1 MAVYVHPESVR
12 DTSPALD
19 AYERLAPVYDL
30 LTAGYD
36 HPTWLDALE
45 ALAREHGLCG
55 RRLLDVGCGTGKS
68 FLPMLARGYEV
79 SACDVSPAMVE
90 LAREKFSAAGE
101 SADLFVADM
110 RSLPDTGP
118 VDLITCLDDAV
129 NYLLSAEDLRAALR
143 CMARALAPGGLVVF
157 DVNTLATYR
166 SSFASD
172 FALDGPASFLCWRGE
187 ATAGFG
193 PGDVAE
199 AAIEVFEE
207 EDDGRWRRST
217 SRHVQRHHPRGEVE
231 AAIAAAG
238 LDLVA
243 VRGQARGARLQ
254 LQADELEH
262 PKFVYLA
269 KKRRLRRP
277 S

>member
-1 MAVYVHPESVR
+1 MAVYARP
-12 DTSPALD
+12 DQASPALE

-36 HPTWLDALE
+36 HPTWLDSLESLAL
-45 ALAREHGLCG
+45 EHGLEG
-55 RRLLDVGCGTGKS
+55 RRLLDVACGTGKS

-79 SACDVSPAMVE
+79 SACDVSPAMVD
-90 LAREKFSAAGE
+90 LARTKLDGAEAR
-101 SADLFVADM
+101 ADLFVADM
-110 RSLPDTGP
+110 RDLPPLGE

-129 NYLLSAEDLRAALR
+129 NYLLSAEDLSAALR
-143 CMARALAPGGLVVF
+143 SMARALAPGGLLAF

-187 ATAGFG
+187 AGAEFA
-193 PGDVAE
+193 PGEVAA

-207 EDDGRWRRST
+207 EPDGRWRRTT
-217 SRHVQRHHPRGEVE
+217 SRHVQRHHPRDEVE
-231 AAIAAAG
+231 AALAGAG
-238 LDLVA
+238 LELAA
-243 VRGQARGARLQ
+243 VRGQARGARL
-254 LQADELEH
+254 ELEAEELVH
-262 PKFVYLA
+262 PKLVYLA
-269 KKRRLRRP
+269 RNTGPRRR

>member
-1 MAVYVHPESVR
+1 MPVYAHPDIAREG
-12 DTSPALD
+12 SPALA

-45 ALAREHGLCG
+45 ALAHEHGLRG

-90 LAREKFSAAGE
+90 LAREKVDAAGAE
-101 SADLFVADM
+101 ADLFVADM
-110 RSLPDTGP
+110 RMLPRTAP
-118 VDLITCLDDAV
+118 ADLITCLDDAV
-129 NYLLSAEDLRAALR
+129 NYLVTPTDLEAALA
-143 CMARALAPGGLVVF
+143 CMAEALAPGGLAVF

-172 FALDGPASFLCWRGE
+172 FALDGPGSFLCWRGQ
-187 ATAGFG
+187 AGASFACG
-193 PGDVAE
+193 EVAE
-199 AAIEVFEE
+199 ATIEVFEE
-207 EDDGRWRRST
+207 EEDGRWRHT
-217 SRHVQRHHPRGEVE
+217 VSRHVQRHHPREEVE
-231 AAIAAAG
+231 AALAAAG
-238 LDLVA
+238 LDLMA

-254 LQADELEH
+254 LHADELEH
-262 PKFVYLA
+262 SKLVYLA
-269 KKRRLRRP
+269 RKEA
-277 S
+277 

>member
-1 MAVYVHPESVR
+1 MSVYVHPGSAR
-12 DTSPALD
+12 DGSSAVD

-45 ALAREHGLCG
+45 ALAQEHGLRG

-79 SACDVSPAMVE
+79 SACDVAPAMVE
-90 LAREKFSAAGE
+90 LAREKVRAADE
-101 SADLFVADM
+101 YADLFVADM
-110 RSLPDTGP
+110 RALPPTRP

-129 NYLLSAEDLRAALR
+129 NYLVTPEDLASALLS
-143 CMARALAPGGLVVF
+143 MASALAPGGVAVF

-172 FALDGPASFLCWRGE
+172 FALDGPGSFLCWRGQ
-187 ATAGFG
+187 ADASFG
-193 PGDVAE
+193 PGEVAE

-207 EDDGRWRRST
+207 EDDGRWRRT
-217 SRHVQRHHPRGEVE
+217 VSRHVQRHHPREEVE
-231 AAIAAAG
+231 AAIEGAG
-238 LDLVA
+238 LELAA

-254 LQADELEH
+254 LHADELEH
-262 PKFVYLA
+262 PKLVYLA
-269 KKRRLRRP
+269 RKEP
-277 S
+277 